1 MDWDQILLIE
11 ESEPNTSMNN
21 LPSKLL
27 KREYKLRF
35 KPWINR
41 NIFASYENNMIRLLR
56 LYQSSKK
63 IIHFSV
69 KITNPFSKIFE
80 KAIYKRMYDF
90 IDKNNSFMNDNL
102 DFELSTLPCSN

>member
-21 LPSKLL
+21 LPSKLS

-41 NIFASYENNMIRLLR
+41 NILPRM
-56 LYQSSKK
+56 KK
-63 IIHFSV
+63 
-69 KITNPFSKIFE
+69 T
-80 KAIYKRMYDF
+80 
-90 IDKNNSFMNDNL
+90 
-102 DFELSTLPCSN
+102 